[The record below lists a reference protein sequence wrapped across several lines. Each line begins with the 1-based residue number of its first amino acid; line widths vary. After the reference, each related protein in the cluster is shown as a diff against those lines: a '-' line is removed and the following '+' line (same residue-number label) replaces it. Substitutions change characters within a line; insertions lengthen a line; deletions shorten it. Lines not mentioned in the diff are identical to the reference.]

1 MAKFLVII
9 EKGEH
14 NYGAYSPDVPGCAS
28 VGHTREEVQRRIQE
42 ALQFHFEGMQEED
55 LPLPEPQSTAVYVD
69 IPLPTEKRD
78 MPLLLQIKSKLNFW
92 KKQPPKDI
100 KAKNSGDYIVAS

>member
-42 ALQFHFEGMQEED
+42 ALEFHFEGMQEEH
-55 LPLPEPQSTAVYVD
+55 LLLPEPQSTAIYVD
-69 IPLPTEKRD
+69 VPLPAEK
-78 MPLLLQIKSKLNFW
+78 PPISLLEHLKSKLSFW
-92 KKQPPKDI
+92 KKQMPKHVDAML
-100 KAKNSGDYIVAS
+100 KPEKQC